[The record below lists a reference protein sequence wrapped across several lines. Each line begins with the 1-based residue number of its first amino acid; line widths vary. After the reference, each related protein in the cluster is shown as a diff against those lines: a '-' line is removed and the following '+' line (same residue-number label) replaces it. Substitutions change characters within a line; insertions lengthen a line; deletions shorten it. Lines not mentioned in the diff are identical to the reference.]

1 MSVDIVICGL
11 LIIATS
17 CIFIEGYRIKRLS
30 NRLRE
35 LIKDPEVLY
44 IVDKL
49 IHEEPS
55 VRGSETVAKTRARLK
70 YSLLHLKL
78 QRLVP
83 DDELRRKIYAIV
95 CVYKAK
101 KGKR

>member
-1 MSVDIVICGL
+1 MKQ
-11 LIIATS
+11 
-17 CIFIEGYRIKRLS
+17 RS
-30 NRLRE
+30 NRLCE

-49 IHEEPS
+49 IHEEPF
-55 VRGSETVAKTRARLK
+55 VRGPETAAKTRTRLK

-83 DDELRRKIYAIV
+83 DDELRRKIYAVIYT
-95 CVYKAK
+95 YKAK
-101 KGKR
+101 KGK